1 MSYNINII
9 VQIFYKLGIV
19 GKIEL
24 MCYRTCM
31 CIFFTIIIQKFVELT
46 NIMDTRKQGVNTSL
60 RTSKK
65 CYISMLLLA
74 KRGLGEGEDKLT
86 CFENA

>member
-1 MSYNINII
+1 
-9 VQIFYKLGIV
+9 
-19 GKIEL
+19 
-24 MCYRTCM
+24 
-31 CIFFTIIIQKFVELT
+31 
-46 NIMDTRKQGVNTSL
+46 MDTRKQGVNTSL